1 MLPAILEFTTQQEVE
16 VLDILQQE
24 SMIWQSNEEIF
35 AWKHKLT
42 MSSFTQKT
50 SVFPSRIQ
58 R

>member
-24 SMIWQSNEEIF
+24 SMIWQSNEGIF